1 MKQMNLKVIPALL
14 LATFSGASM
23 AAGFAIQAQNGSGN
37 GNAFAGA
44 AASAED
50 AGTVFFNPAGMA
62 YLPQGHNISVGGTYL
77 DRSIKFNNTG
87 TGGALGSSGTSGG
100 DAGGSAI
107 IPFAYWSYSATKDL
121 SVGLGISPT
130 FGNTTE
136 YSQDFIGRYSG
147 YFAELKVINV
157 NPSVSFK
164 LNDSLVIGGGLNFAK
179 TDIEFRQIAPVTALS
194 SGAVTPDRDVRLKGD
209 DTGWGYNLG
218 ALFKLSDAS
227 RVGVTYRSKIK
238 FTLEGKQTVSG
249 AAIPAAGPLIP
260 LAAALPPS
268 VAIKADLELPAS
280 FSVAFS
286 HDLSKQWQI
295 LADYTWTGWS
305 SIKKIDVIRP
315 DGVPH
320 PGLSYNFDDSY
331 RVGLGVN
338 YLMNEAL
345 KLRVGVAIDRTPV
358 QSPADTTMTLPDSD
372 RTWLSIGAKYTLSK
386 ANSIDVGYSHIFFK
400 EATTARTVTSGAT
413 TLQTIRGTF
422 DTSADYL
429 SFQYNHNF

>member
-37 GNAFAGA
+37 GTSFAGA

-62 YLPQGHNISVGGTYL
+62 YLPQGHNISVGATYL
-77 DRSIKFNNTG
+77 DRSIEFTDAG
-87 TGGALGSSGTSGG
+87 TAPNLNPTVTSTNGG
-100 DAGGSAI
+100 DAGGSSV
-107 IPFAYWSYSATKDL
+107 IPFAYWAFSATKDI

-147 YFAELKVINV
+147 YFAELSVINV
-157 NPSVSFK
+157 NPSFSFK
-164 LNDSLVIGGGLNFAK
+164 LNDAVVLGGGLNFAK
-179 TDIEFRQIAPVTALS
+179 TEIEFRQIAPVFAASGGAL
-194 SGAVTPDRDVRLKGD
+194 ADRDVRLKGD
-209 DTGWGYNLG
+209 DSGWGYNLG
-218 ALFKLSDAS
+218 AMFKVSDAG

-238 FTLEGKQTVSG
+238 LELEGTQTVSG
-249 AAIPAAGPLIP
+249 APLP
-260 LAAALPPS
+260 GALGVALPQS
-268 VAIKADLELPAS
+268 MAIKADLELPAS
-280 FSVAFS
+280 YSLAYS

-305 SIKKIDVIRP
+305 SIKKINVIRA
-315 DGVPH
+315 DGVAH

-331 RVGLGVN
+331 RLGLGVN
-338 YLMNEAL
+338 YQMNEAL
-345 KLRVGVAIDRTPV
+345 KLRAGVAIDKTPV
-358 QSPADTTMTLPDSD
+358 QSAADTTMTLPDSD
-372 RTWLSIGAKYTLSK
+372 RTWLSFGAKFALSK

-400 EATTARTVTSGAT
+400 EATTQRAVSGTPQTV
-413 TLQTIRGTF
+413 RGTF

-429 SFQYNHNF
+429 SFQYNHTF